1 MTTHNSTP
9 GSQLRT
15 QRITP
20 FTLEPSYNLVRGE
33 CTSDF
38 SKSRLDSRVGC
49 GSQKRYPDQVIERL
63 LISSRRD
70 KRE

>member
-1 MTTHNSTP
+1 MSTHDPSP

-15 QRITP
+15 QHITP

-63 LISSRRD
+63 VISSRRD